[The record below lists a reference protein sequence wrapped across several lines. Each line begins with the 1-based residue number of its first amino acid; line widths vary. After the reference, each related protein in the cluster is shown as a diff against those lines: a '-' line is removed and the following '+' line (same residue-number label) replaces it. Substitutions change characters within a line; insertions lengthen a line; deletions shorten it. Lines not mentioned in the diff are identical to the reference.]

1 MRKKHRQSNLRS
13 LHSGLIDTTSTIQA
27 PKTKQRHYRLPPSS
41 SNHEVADV
49 FQYATSFYLVYAPIF
64 DCFHYW
70 RQSQEIHL
78 SLDKKLQAMFL
89 HLQIKNQIRQKKSQK
104 MII

>member
-64 DCFHYW
+64 DRSEERRVGKECRS
-70 RQSQEIHL
+70 RQWPEH
-78 SLDKKLQAMFL
+78 DKK
-89 HLQIKNQIRQKKSQK
+89 KNEDVCQLSSSW
-104 MII
+104 